1 MRSKAP
7 KRAVDTRAS
16 KGRRLRC
23 VGLSRFSLS
32 AHELTVCFSYEV
44 HEKAAHFMP
53 PVPRETW
60 TTEQRQRLFAQ
71 LGGLRIEPTAAEA
84 NSAPVLPEVDL
95 GGLRMFG

>member
-23 VGLSRFSLS
+23 VSESHRLN
-32 AHELTVCFSYEV
+32 EQWLTVSCSYEV

-84 NSAPVLPEVDL
+84 KSAPALPEVDL